1 MLSLRPLGVD
11 PAKLS
16 SPVAELKV
24 PTLQC
29 WALFGVRAVAQYV
42 QQQNIMLCCIASN
55 T

>member
-11 PAKLS
+11 PAKWS
-16 SPVAELKV
+16 SPAAELKV
-24 PTLQC
+24 PTLQY

-55 T
+55 M